1 MADNDLKQQAL
12 SSTTDFYNLLDVQPS
27 ASDSE
32 IRRAYRKTALIYHP
46 DKAGANNIPAREKFE
61 LLQIAYDVLSDPAV
75 RELYDNARRA
85 KEEKKERE
93 AQFEGRRKWMKEDLE
108 RRESGAKR
116 KWDDVAAGRDGA
128 EEDYERELR
137 RLAEDGRRRRVE
149 REQEM
154 RREALRVEEENKE
167 VVQPVSEEGVK
178 AGPTDLD
185 RSVTV
190 RYPASAAAQLDK
202 DAIVRLWERFGPIE
216 DCVLREKKYRKE
228 GEKHR
233 QSYMVAVLLYK
244 GIVGAHAA
252 VSDIQK
258 VQQLEPETWSVFE
271 GIGWAAGREPAS
283 IPKSAS
289 TAQPVRSPQ
298 VSRLDET
305 PTAPST
311 PQRANV
317 DGLKKAPSFA
327 SFKAT
332 PGGTPAAANSPSLDE
347 LTMMRLKNAERRRME
362 GKIRKEEEAAASAET

>member
-12 SSTTDFYNLLDVQPS
+12 SSTTDFYDLLDVQPS

-154 RREALRVEEENKE
+154 RREALKVEEESKE

-185 RSVTV
+185 RSVTL

-244 GIVGAHAA
+244 SIKA
-252 VSDIQK
+252 
-258 VQQLEPETWSVFE
+258 QQPEPETWSVFE
-271 GIGWAAGREPAS
+271 GIGWAAGKEPES

-298 VSRLDET
+298 ISRLDET

-311 PQRANV
+311 PQRSTGSNGA
-317 DGLKKAPSFA
+317 GLKKAPSFA

-332 PGGTPAAANSPSLDE
+332 PGGTPGAANSPSLDE

-362 GKIRKEEEAAASAET
+362 QKIRKEEGAAASAET

>member
-12 SSTTDFYNLLDVQPS
+12 SSTTDFYDLLDVPPS

-154 RREALRVEEENKE
+154 RREALKVEEENKE

-185 RSVTV
+185 RSVTL
-190 RYPASAAAQLDK
+190 RYPTSAATQLDK
-202 DAIVRLWERFGPIE
+202 DAIVKLWERFGPIE

-244 GIVGAHAA
+244 SIVGAHAA
-252 VSDIQK
+252 VSDVEK
-258 VQQLEPETWSVFE
+258 LQQLEPETWSVFE
-271 GIGWAAGREPAS
+271 GIGWAAGREPES
-283 IPKSAS
+283 ISKSAS

-298 VSRLDET
+298 ISRLDET

-311 PQRANV
+311 PQRAIVNR
-317 DGLKKAPSFA
+317 LKKAPSFA

-332 PGGTPAAANSPSLDE
+332 PGGTPGAANSPSLDE

-362 GKIRKEEEAAASAET
+362 EKIRKEEAAAAVEV

>member
-12 SSTTDFYNLLDVQPS
+12 SSTTDFYDLLDVQPS

-154 RREALRVEEENKE
+154 RREALKVEEENKE

-185 RSVTV
+185 RSVTL

-228 GEKHR
+228 G
-233 QSYMVAVLLYK
+233 
-244 GIVGAHAA
+244 AHAA
-252 VSDIQK
+252 VSDVEK
-258 VQQLEPETWSVFE
+258 LQQLKPGTWSVFE
-271 GIGWAAGREPAS
+271 GIGWAAGKEPES

-289 TAQPVRSPQ
+289 AAQPVRSPQ
-298 VSRLDET
+298 ISRLDET

-311 PQRANV
+311 PQRSTGSNGA
-317 DGLKKAPSFA
+317 GLKKAPSFA

-332 PGGTPAAANSPSLDE
+332 PGGTPGAANSPSLDE

-362 GKIRKEEEAAASAET
+362 EKIRKEEEAAASAET